1 MLKAVLFDV
10 DGTIAETEELHRRAF
25 NATFAE
31 LGLDLSWSQDEYR
44 GLLRVTGGKERITAY
59 FRARGVEMPA
69 EEVAGIH
76 GRKTEIYVDDL
87 TAGRITLRPGVL
99 RLWTQLREEGVPM
112 GIATT
117 TTEANVDS
125 LLAPVLGPQWRGHF
139 ACIVAGDQVPKKK
152 PAPDVYLACLD
163 RLGIAASEAVAI
175 EDSQGGIGAA
185 RAAGIPVVVTPSSYT
200 DQDDFSCADC
210 VLPSLGDPEQP
221 WDAAQPGFPRRWV
234 DLEDLRRIV
243 AQAGQG

>member
-59 FRARGVEMPA
+59 FRSRGVEMPA

-76 GRKTEIYVDDL
+76 RRKTEIYVDDL
-87 TAGRITLRPGVL
+87 TAGRITLRRVCCGSGSSCARKGCRWASPRRPPRPTSIPSWRPCSGRSGAAILPVSL
-99 RLWTQLREEGVPM
+99 RGIRFRRRSPLPMSTWPAWIGLALLHPRRWPSKIPREG
-112 GIATT
+112 
-117 TTEANVDS
+117 S
-125 LLAPVLGPQWRGHF
+125 GP
-139 ACIVAGDQVPKKK
+139 
-152 PAPDVYLACLD
+152 
-163 RLGIAASEAVAI
+163 
-175 EDSQGGIGAA
+175 A